1 MKGGDDMKKITFAA
15 LLILAA
21 FAVCAWSAKGSEG
34 TRPPAEAGG
43 TRLDGVRSD
52 RILFL

>member
-1 MKGGDDMKKITFAA
+1 MKGGDDMKKIAFAA

-34 TRPPAEAGG
+34 TRPPAAESS
-43 TRLDGVRSD
+43 TKSRT
-52 RILFL
+52 